1 MSSFSPPDWGDT
13 LQDATPIHV
22 PSSPPSVEVPG
33 DITPGFA
40 APAPAVCPVCLEPP
54 AAGPN
59 AHEITYPCCGAFTHL
74 GCLVQAARLHGRCP
88 NCRADVRH
96 LPREPSIAA
105 RCHELGV
112 DLDPAPTRDR
122 GALHIPKCATM
133 RRARSLAL
141 TPQSLPSPFT
151 FVPSVA
157 AAWLGPLLGS
167 PSCRTAVCTGRQCP
181 AVGPMAFPAGLPCG
195 SACVALTSCRGS
207 AFKSPA
213 RPPPARGVT
222 CPCCGRST

>member
-1 MSSFSPPDWGDT
+1 MLRCLHSPWLFGAGRPLAWK
-13 LQDATPIHV
+13 V
-22 PSSPPSVEVPG
+22 PQLPCRCAPPAPR
-33 DITPGFA
+33 
-40 APAPAVCPVCLEPP
+40 APALPP
-54 AAGPN
+54 AATSSGS
-59 AHEITYPCCGAFTHL
+59 TST
-74 GCLVQAARLHGRCP
+74 
-88 NCRADVRH
+88 
-96 LPREPSIAA
+96 LPRPGI
-105 RCHELGV
+105 R
-112 DLDPAPTRDR
+112 R
-122 GALHIPKCATM
+122 GALRIPKCATM

-181 AVGPMAFPAGLPCG
+181 AVGPTAFPAGLPCG